1 MLERDIADA
10 VPEVIKNKLYDLKH
24 MVIFVFQ
31 VLREVISTCLFTKY
45 RVVTIFC

>member
-10 VPEVIKNKLYDLKH
+10 VPEALKMKLCNYKH
-24 MVIFVFQ
+24 KVMFICKG
-31 VLREVISTCLFTKY
+31 LGEVISVNLFTKY